1 MPKKEVDRRV
11 KRTRQQLKE
20 AMLSLIREK
29 GFEAMTVQDIIDR
42 ADVGRSTFYAHFGG
56 KEDLL
61 VQGLDEVRD
70 ALKESQGRARLA
82 GAGAD
87 QRAFAFSDELFAHAH
102 GHRDVFRAMVGKRS
116 GVVLQRRFQKML
128 TELLREEV
136 HDLAGGADVG
146 QVPPEGLVQY
156 LVGGLF
162 GLLAWWADTQSRAS
176 AEEMSALF
184 RRLAVQAMKTAR
196 ETRGAAQ
203 GRPGPWTPP
212 PRAALAR

>member
-1 MPKKEVDRRV
+1 MPKKIGDRRV

-70 ALKESQGRARLA
+70 ALKESQRRSRTAAA
-82 GAGAD
+82 GTEH
-87 QRAFAFSDELFAHAH
+87 RAFGFSDELFAHAG

-116 GVVLQRRFQKML
+116 GIVLQRRFQKML
-128 TELLREEV
+128 TELVRDEV
-136 HDLAGGADVG
+136 SDVVGRAGVG
-146 QVPPEGLVQY
+146 QVAPEGLVQY

-162 GLLAWWADTQSRAS
+162 GFLAWWADTQSRAS

-184 RRLAVQAMKTAR
+184 RKLAVQTLKTAR
-196 ETRGAAQ
+196 ETR
-203 GRPGPWTPP
+203 
-212 PRAALAR
+212 ALAQAPAGTQPPH